1 MWLLPLCLLG
11 FAPYDI
17 SQLDYLLNI
26 SEFVILV
33 NPATSF
39 KSSPVG
45 RVSRETRVLRSCMS
59 VTKSETCAI
68 IRVAH
73 AGKVAAQSEAA
84 AAAAAASCGSLV
96 LLILQQPQSTVA
108 SHFSHFSTASG
119 NDSLETF
126 RPTLSCVHVRV
137 RARAFPCPAWT
148 SHHLALAQQGHL
160 NVRQAA
166 VSG

>member
-1 MWLLPLCLLG
+1 MWLLSLCLLG
-11 FAPYDI
+11 YVPYDI
-17 SQLDYLLNI
+17 SQLDYILNI

-45 RVSRETRVLRSCMS
+45 RVSRQTRVLRSCMS

-108 SHFSHFSTASG
+108 SHFSTASG

-126 RPTLSCVHVRV
+126 RPTLSCVRV
-137 RARAFPCPAWT
+137 CACAPSPAL
-148 SHHLALAQQGHL
+148 HGHPFT
-160 NVRQAA
+160 
-166 VSG
+166 